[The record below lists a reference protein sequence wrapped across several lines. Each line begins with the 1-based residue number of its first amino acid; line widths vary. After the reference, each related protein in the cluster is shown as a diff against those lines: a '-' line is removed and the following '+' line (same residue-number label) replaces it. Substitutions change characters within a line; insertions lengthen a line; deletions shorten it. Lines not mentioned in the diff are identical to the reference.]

1 MANPVSIYSETNGSA
16 VKVSTDGGMKVSGI
30 GESDVYKYVIATSL
44 AAGASVNLWTP
55 TAGKKFRLSSITVV
69 GSGAGLLE
77 LYDGAT
83 NEFAM
88 IGVTSQHATTTVP
101 FGSGY
106 TSTAIDNVL
115 SAKNYAGGTTTFYIT
130 LYGTEV

>member
-1 MANPVSIYSETNGSA
+1 MANPVSIYSESNGSA
-16 VKVSTDGGMKVSGI
+16 VQVSSDGGIKVSGI

-44 AAGASVNLWTP
+44 AAGTSVNLWTP
-55 TAGKKFRLSSITVV
+55 TTGKKFRLSSITVV

-77 LYDGAT
+77 LYDDT

-88 IGVTSQHATTTVP
+88 IGVTGQHQTTTIP

-106 TSTAIDNVL
+106 TSSAINNVL
-115 SAKNYAGGTTTFYIT
+115 KAKNYSGGTVTFYIT
-130 LYGTEV
+130 LFGTEV